1 MADASMSIKDILAA
15 SEHEA
20 SPYEW
25 KGAFSDYLAMVVDN
39 PSIAKLAH
47 ARVRDAILAK
57 GVDYSP
63 SGEPI
68 YRLFENDVF
77 GMEDVLA
84 RIVEYFEAAGKGTE
98 TRKRILLLLGPPAS
112 GKSTIVA
119 LIKKAL
125 EEYTQTDEGA
135 VFALAGCPMQEDPL
149 HLIPH
154 SLRTVLREEYGIEI
168 EGELNPRNRYLLR
181 TKYNGK
187 IADVPVERVVFSEQE
202 AVGIGYYVATN
213 PNADASL
220 LLGSID
226 SGRLEGS
233 RTEVAG
239 QAFRMDGEFNV
250 ANRGL
255 IELVEMFKADRR
267 VLTTL
272 LGLAQEQVIKMEK
285 FGSIYADEVIIGHS
299 NEGDFTTFAM
309 DEHSEALKDRITAVQ
324 VPYNLRVSE
333 DVKIYERTLAKR
345 QEGGVCIAPLA
356 LRVAGTYAV
365 LSRLQQPNRQG
376 MTLLDKMRL
385 YDGRKVGSYT
395 RQDVAQMK
403 QDSVGEGMSGIS
415 PRYVMNRL
423 AAVASAP
430 GVKCVS
436 PLAVI
441 DSLWRGIS
449 ENVSLDQSSRMASIS
464 LITDTVSEYNDL
476 AMSEVKRAF
485 HDSFD
490 DSAST
495 HLNGY
500 LRNVRAYCSEG
511 ASADDYDE
519 REMQTMERAHTR
531 EGQGGVPGRDRQA
544 GEPVQL
550 SGAQVHVHH
559 RAEAEGGDRGSAVPV
574 GAGADRGP
582 DAPAAGTSASGVD
595 ASPGA
600 HRQAADGQVRLLR
613 GVRGGHP
620 GVRDRAAAAQGDVH
634 EDEERGRDV
643 AVEPLP
649 GKRRAGDAGRGVL
662 GRRGE
667 EPTGRPGAS
676 EARARP
682 LSLWVGRLRCS
693 RGVAV
698 GRGRGRR
705 A

>member
-135 VFALAGCPMQEDPL
+135 VYALAGCPMQEDPL

-299 NEGDFTTFAM
+299 NEGDFNTFAM

-395 RQDVAQMK
+395 RQDMTQMK
-403 QDSVGEGMSGIS
+403 LDSVGEGMSGIS

-449 ENVSLDQSSRMASIS
+449 ENVSLDLSSRMASIS

-495 HLNGY
+495 HVNGY

-519 REMQTMERAHTR
+519 REMQTMERAVGIRERDKGAFREEIDKLASLYSSRERRFTYTTDPRLRAAIEARLFPSERELTAALTR
-531 EGQGGVPGRDRQA
+531 PRLARRRAEWTHRRVLIVKRLMDKYGYCGVCAEDILEYVTELLQ
-544 GEPVQL
+544 
-550 SGAQVHVHH
+550 H
-559 RAEAEGGDRGSAVPV
+559 RAMFTKTKSAGVTWQWNLYPESDALATRAEGF
-574 GAGADRGP
+574 
-582 DAPAAGTSASGVD
+582 
-595 ASPGA
+595 
-600 HRQAADGQVRLLR
+600 
-613 GVRGGHP
+613 
-620 GVRDRAAAAQGDVH
+620 
-634 EDEERGRDV
+634 
-643 AVEPLP
+643 
-649 GKRRAGDAGRGVL
+649 
-662 GRRGE
+662 
-667 EPTGRPGAS
+667 
-676 EARARP
+676 
-682 LSLWVGRLRCS
+682 
-693 RGVAV
+693 
-698 GRGRGRR
+698 
-705 A
+705 

>member
-1 MADASMSIKDILAA
+1 MSIKDILAA

-20 SPYEW
+20 APYEW
-25 KGAFSDYLAMVVDN
+25 KGSFSDYLAMVVED

-47 ARVRDAILAK
+47 ARVRDAIIAK
-57 GVDYSP
+57 GVDTSS

-77 GMEDVLA
+77 GLEDVLA

-125 EEYTQTDEGA
+125 EDYTRTDEGA
-135 VFALAGCPMQEDPL
+135 VYALAGCPMQEDPL

-154 SLRTVLREEYGIEI
+154 SLRPVLRDEYGIDI

-187 IADVPVERVVFSEQE
+187 IADVPVERIVFSEQE

-226 SGRLEGS
+226 TGRLEGS

-299 NEGDFTTFAM
+299 NEGDFNTFAM

-333 DVKIYERTLAKR
+333 DVKIYERAMTKR
-345 QEGGVCIAPLA
+345 QEVGVCIAPLA

-385 YDGRKVGSYT
+385 YDGRKVGAYT
-395 RQDVAQMK
+395 RQDVAQLK

-415 PRYVMNRL
+415 PRYVMNRV
-423 AAVASAP
+423 AAAASAP

-449 ENVSLDQSSRMASIS
+449 ENVSLDLSSRAASIS

-490 DSAST
+490 DSAAT
-495 HLNGY
+495 HLSGY
-500 LRNVRAYCSEG
+500 LRNVRAYCSED
-511 ASADDYDE
+511 ASTDDYDE
-519 REMQTMERAHTR
+519 REMQTMERAVGIRERDKAAFREEIDKLASLYTSRERRFTYTTDPRLRAAVESRLFPSERELAAALTR
-531 EGQGGVPGRDRQA
+531 PRLARR
-544 GEPVQL
+544 
-550 SGAQVHVHH
+550 
-559 RAEAEGGDRGSAVPV
+559 RAEWTHRRVMIVKRLMDKYDYCGVCAEDLLEYVTELLQHKPMFTKTKSAGVTWQWNLYPES
-574 GAGADRGP
+574 
-582 DAPAAGTSASGVD
+582 DALAT
-595 ASPGA
+595 
-600 HRQAADGQVRLLR
+600 
-613 GVRGGHP
+613 
-620 GVRDRAAAAQGDVH
+620 RA
-634 EDEERGRDV
+634 E
-643 AVEPLP
+643 
-649 GKRRAGDAGRGVL
+649 
-662 GRRGE
+662 
-667 EPTGRPGAS
+667 TF
-676 EARARP
+676 
-682 LSLWVGRLRCS
+682 
-693 RGVAV
+693 
-698 GRGRGRR
+698 
-705 A
+705 